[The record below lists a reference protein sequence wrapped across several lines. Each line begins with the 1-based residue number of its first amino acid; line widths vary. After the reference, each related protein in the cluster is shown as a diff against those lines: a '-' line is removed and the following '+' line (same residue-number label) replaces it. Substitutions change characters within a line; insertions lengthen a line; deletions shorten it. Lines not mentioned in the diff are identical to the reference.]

1 MKMGHRLTFRIFS
14 YFLCVSFFLQ
24 MGGFSKI
31 FAGEK
36 GKTLPMGEMVRG
48 GEVML
53 EVKEKIWKKVELPYF
68 PIFQGSK
75 IKTEKGSAIISLINE
90 NQIEMG
96 PNTILLFDR
105 RDQIR
110 LLQGHINFRMG
121 SPESISI
128 GVGNLT
134 VTKSRPLQVASRGI
148 IVIQKNDVAIGTISV
163 HPNGSVTIQSTQG
176 QFIVLNQQQ
185 VTLAALSSK
194 ESLRIPSRII
204 EAPSTEKTPEIMLAQ
219 VGELPPAAAG
229 TETYLG
235 LPWWGWGAIGL
246 GVLAVAGIAIAAGGG
261 GGGGGGSAPAPVCR

>member
-1 MKMGHRLTFRIFS
+1 
-14 YFLCVSFFLQ
+14 

-48 GEVML
+48 GEVMF

-134 VTKSRPLQVASRGI
+134 VTKTRPLQVASRGI
-148 IVIQKNDVAIGTISV
+148 MVSQNNNDVAVGTISV

-185 VTLAALSSK
+185 VTLAALSPE

-204 EAPSTEKTPEIMLAQ
+204 EAPSTEKTPEIKLAQ
-219 VGELPPAAAG
+219 VGELPPAAEA